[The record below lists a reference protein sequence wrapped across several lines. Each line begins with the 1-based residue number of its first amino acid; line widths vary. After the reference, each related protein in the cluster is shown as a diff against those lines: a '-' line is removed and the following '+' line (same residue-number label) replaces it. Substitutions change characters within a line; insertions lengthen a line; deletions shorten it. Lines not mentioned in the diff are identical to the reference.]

1 VTSWYGITNM
11 QTTETITE
19 TQTASYRTIHDI
31 LRITPRWPDPKSC
44 CGVLFCVFDNKD
56 KCWEAIN
63 GVRSTYNDSLRSAI
77 DEILDDEE
85 DRLGLDTRYRP
96 FFCHSIYM
104 VGRKQKRSNPVIF
117 FCCEDASLRIK
128 ACDVVKASA
137 IMRDH
142 AAIRLGHASFPPEF
156 NAPPR
161 FAAEAQARMD
171 LTDDEL
177 LSKAI
182 RWVKSPRKWAIS
194 LPTVGKE
201 RRSTTEM
208 RPTSRYSSNSLANI
222 VTPSETVH
230 SRRNSRNSSLTV
242 VSTGYEE
249 SEPKSD
255 TTAEKVQQV
264 PSIIEPP
271 LVGQHPSTLLPT
283 TMEVVKEAGDT
294 FYRLFYSSYPMK
306 SLCGVQVTARR
317 RTQYE
322 TRPDRSWRSEE
333 NIKMTIGGAILIDG
347 DLYGLTA
354 AHGFLKDYMP
364 VLGNSRLVQSVEYDR
379 DSGVSLEDCEYFQP
393 P

>member
-1 VTSWYGITNM
+1 M
-11 QTTETITE
+11 QTGTITE

-128 ACDVVKASA
+128 ARDVVKASA

-171 LTDDEL
+171 LKDDEL
-177 LSKAI
+177 PLQSAGRLSSTDI
-182 RWVKSPRKWAIS
+182 REGMPS
-194 LPTVGKE
+194 LPTLVSPLE
-201 RRSTTEM
+201 LVA
-208 RPTSRYSSNSLANI
+208 P
-222 VTPSETVH
+222 
-230 SRRNSRNSSLTV
+230 SRNLPSIV
-242 VSTGYEE
+242 VSTG
-249 SEPKSD
+249 SEQSEAKSD
-255 TTAEKVQQV
+255 TTAEKVQQI
-264 PSIIEPP
+264 PSIIRPS
-271 LVGQHPSTLLPT
+271 LVRLYPSTFLST
-283 TMEVVKEAGDT
+283 TMEDAKEAGDT
-294 FYRLFYSSYPMK
+294 FSRLLYSSYPMK

-317 RTQYE
+317 RIQYE

-333 NIKMTIGGAILIDG
+333 DIKMTIGGVILIDG
-347 DLYGLTA
+347 DLYGLTT

-364 VLGNSRLVQSVEYDR
+364 VLGNARLVRSVEYDG
-379 DSGVSLEDCEYFQP
+379 DSGVSLEDCEYFPTTVNIVQRSGKKADQYLISRRF
-393 P
+393 